1 MINFI
6 GSMILVTSAIFAVA
20 LVMLCVAMFVQK
32 TEEMTKDDHSKN

>member
-20 LVMLCVAMFVQK
+20 LVMLGAAMFVQK
-32 TEEMTKDDHSKN
+32 TDEMTKDDRSKN